1 MHPMLNNYLK
11 RITMNKKSKAI
22 FRQISFLTSCLVL
35 FACDPSYT
43 TTFYYKN
50 NTTDSILLYLYANN
64 KIDND
69 TVILQPQIKETI
81 FKKNIFG
88 GPALLSYDLFDSITI
103 SKRDKK
109 IIFNKGDQEL
119 NSIYNLDNW
128 ELKKKGKYDYE
139 YTYSFTENDFK

>member
-1 MHPMLNNYLK
+1 
-11 RITMNKKSKAI
+11 MNKNIKI
-22 FRQISFLTSCLVL
+22 FFGKVSFLTLCLVL

-43 TTFYYKN
+43 TTFNYKN

-69 TVILQPQIKETI
+69 TVILQPLIKETI

-88 GPALLSYDLFDSITI
+88 GPALLSYELYDSVII
-103 SKRDKK
+103 SKKEKK
-109 IIFNKGDQEL
+109 LVYTKNSPDE

-128 ELKKKGKYDYE
+128 ELKKRGKYNYE
-139 YTYSFTENDFK
+139 YTYSFSENDFK